1 MKRNTLPYLMIIA
14 GLLLISSLPVHATM
28 SGTIHFSGAIVE
40 PACWV
45 NHKVDRLNIDCSARS
60 DRPVNSD
67 AVVSHAELE
76 YLDNEKTLAIAHV
89 TYR

>member
-1 MKRNTLPYLMIIA
+1 MKNSYFFNYIA
-14 GLLLISSLPVHATM
+14 QAFMAFFFTFPVQAM
-28 SGTIHFSGAIVE
+28 PSGTIHFSGTIVE
-40 PACWV
+40 PSCRV
-45 NHKVDRLNIDCSARS
+45 NHEINQVNIDCSARS